1 MRLHGMARALRTSLE
16 TPSQLTADELLAHL
30 VDAEWDDRHQRRL
43 QRLLKAA
50 RFRYLAAIEEVDFSI
65 SRNLDQNQLLRLA
78 DCRWVQHHQDL
89 IINGKCGSGKSYLAS
104 ALGHQACLRGFRVG
118 YYACSRLFAELRLAK
133 ADGSYVR
140 ELAKISKQ
148 ALLVIDLSRPW
159 DYPDAR
165 KRWSW
170 AALWR
175 RTLAAGHGAAGRDNH
190 RPSRKASSRSGGRN
204 RPTLVVGGVV
214 RASARSLI
222 LMSAC
227 K

>member
-1 MRLHGMARALRTSLE
+1 MLFTRTTDLTQPLQMAR
-16 TPSQLTADELLAHL
+16 
-30 VDAEWDDRHQRRL
+30 
-43 QRLLKAA
+43 
-50 RFRYLAAIEEVDFSI
+50 
-65 SRNLDQNQLLRLA
+65 
-78 DCRWVQHHQDL
+78 
-89 IINGKCGSGKSYLAS
+89 
-104 ALGHQACLRGFRVG
+104 
-118 YYACSRLFAELRLAK
+118 
-133 ADGSYVR
+133 R
-140 ELAKISKQ
+140 ELALEAAVAKLDKFHLII
-148 ALLVIDLSRPW
+148 LDLSRPC

-175 RTLAAGHGAAGRDNH
+175 RTPAADHGAAGRDNH